1 MTPDPVGAGEFYRA
15 VFGWLAEPGKDAS
28 GYLHLKNGEAY
39 IGGIPPAEHRDAGS
53 PPHWLLYL
61 LAENCDAATAK
72 AAAAGAK
79 VYAAPMSMEGVGR
92 WSVVPTRREPCS
104 PCLRRPGHKAVRR
117 EVSAAEQNRR
127 RCPGAGREVC
137 PTRPCCLLAR
147 APCRAVSASPREHS
161 SMFAGIQ

>member
-1 MTPDPVGAGEFYRA
+1 MAPPFDVMDFGRMAVCQDPAGASFAIWQPRTHPGTGIQGVAGTFCWADLMTPDPAGAGEFYRA

-28 GYLHLKNGEAY
+28 GYLHLKNGETY
-39 IGGIPPAEHRDAGS
+39 IGGIAPAEHRDPGA

-92 WSVVPTRREPCS
+92 WSVVADPQ
-104 PCLRRPGHKAVRR
+104 GAVFVLF
-117 EVSAAEQNRR
+117 ESAR
-127 RCPGAGREVC
+127 
-137 PTRPCCLLAR
+137 
-147 APCRAVSASPREHS
+147 S
-161 SMFAGIQ
+161 